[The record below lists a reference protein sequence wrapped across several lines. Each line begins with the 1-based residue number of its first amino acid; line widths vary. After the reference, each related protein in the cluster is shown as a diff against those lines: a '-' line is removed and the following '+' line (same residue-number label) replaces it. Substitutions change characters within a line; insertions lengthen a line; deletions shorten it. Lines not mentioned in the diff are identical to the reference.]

1 MHATDPQEQNTTDMV
16 NHFKNQ
22 AQRFVNA
29 LDDEKKETLSTVQY
43 ISRDIERLRF
53 DKSTTDAPK

>member
-22 AQRFVNA
+22 AQRFMNA
-29 LDDEKKETLSTVQY
+29 YDDENKET
-43 ISRDIERLRF
+43 
-53 DKSTTDAPK
+53 